1 MAQILE
7 FPMQRVRSDG
17 VLYQGIVL
25 KYPVKSDQ
33 FDDLFYWMMFPWS
46 LFGFTAPPPS
56 R

>member
-17 VLYQGIVL
+17 VLYDGKVL
-25 KYPVKSDQ
+25 KYRRKQDQ

-46 LFGFTAPPPS
+46 LFGFTEPLKS

>member
-7 FPMQRVRSDG
+7 FPYQRVRFDG
-17 VLYQGIVL
+17 ECYQAVIL
-25 KYPVKSDQ
+25 KMPRRNDQ

-46 LFGFTAPPPS
+46 VFGFTAPERS